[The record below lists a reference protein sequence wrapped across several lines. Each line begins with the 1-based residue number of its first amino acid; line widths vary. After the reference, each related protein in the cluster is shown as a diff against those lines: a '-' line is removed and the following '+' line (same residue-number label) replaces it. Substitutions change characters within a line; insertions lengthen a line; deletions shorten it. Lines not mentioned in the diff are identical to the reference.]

1 MSDKS
6 LESGQ
11 SDRRLA
17 LPIPEVAEI
26 LGVSPITVR
35 RAVETGEFPHIPVRS
50 KRQVPRAFVE
60 ALLAAPKW
68 GAEPDAEVAV

>member
-6 LESGQ
+6 AENGR
-11 SDRRLA
+11 SDRRQA
-17 LPIPEVAEI
+17 LPIPEVAEM

-35 RAVETGEFPHIPVRS
+35 RAVESGEFPHVPVRS
-50 KRQVPRAFVE
+50 RKQVPRAFVE

-68 GAEPDAEVAV
+68 GAEPQAEIAV